1 MMNKKQW
8 MLAAVLM
15 ASAAASA
22 QKKEFGYKFYGQVR
36 TDIFYNSRDNVQ
48 SVDGLFYMYPKDES
62 LDPNGKD
69 LNGADNSNMYAV
81 YSRLGLDVTGP
92 ALGKIK
98 TSAKVEFDFRGNGND
113 NLSVV
118 RLRHAY
124 LHLDWGK
131 SKLLVGQTWH
141 PFYGDVAP
149 QILNLNMGAPFQP
162 FGRAPQVR
170 YRYNEGAFQL
180 TASALWQSQYKS
192 HGPTAIDGSG
202 NSRVQQFHKNS
213 NLPELAL
220 VVDYKSG
227 GWLVGAGVDLLS
239 VVPRVQAVGKDGK
252 TYKVDERL
260 TTVSCEAHLKYTGK
274 NLYVAA
280 KSTLGTNMTHLSM
293 TGGYGICGEDAKT
306 GERDY
311 TPFRNSSTWFN
322 IAYGKKW
329 RPALFVGY
337 MKNLGA
343 TKELVKPAYGVNTK
357 YGTGQNLDQLLN
369 TTAELTYNLPNW
381 KFGAEYAY
389 CTAWYGDKFDAK
401 YKATDSHTVGN
412 HRLVLSALFL
422 F

>member
-1 MMNKKQW
+1 MKKMNW
-8 MLAAVLM
+8 MLAAFLM
-15 ASAAASA
+15 TSSAVFA
-22 QKKEFGYKFYGQVR
+22 QQKGFGYKFYGQIR

-48 SVDGLFYMYPKDES
+48 SVDGLFYMYPKDEV

-81 YSRLGLDVTGP
+81 YSRLGVDVTGP
-92 ALGKIK
+92 SLGKIK

-124 LHLDWGK
+124 LNLDWGK

-141 PFYGDVAP
+141 PFYGEVAP

-162 FGRAPQVR
+162 FGRAPQLR

-180 TASALWQSQYKS
+180 TAAALWQSQYKTY
-192 HGPTAIDGSG
+192 GPTAKDGSG
-202 NSRVQQFHKNS
+202 NSRIQQFHKNS
-213 NLPELAL
+213 NVPELSL
-220 VVDYKSG
+220 GVDYKAN
-227 GWLVGAGVDLLS
+227 GWIVGAGVDMLS
-239 VVPRVQAVGKDGK
+239 IVPRTQAVGKDGA
-252 TYKVDERL
+252 TYQVDERL
-260 TTVSCEAHLKYTGK
+260 TTVSYEAHVKYTGHG
-274 NLYVAA
+274 LYVAA
-280 KSTLGTNMTHLSM
+280 KSVLGSNMTHLSM
-293 TGGYGICGEDAKT
+293 TGGYGISGEDATT

-337 MKNLGA
+337 MKNLG
-343 TKELVKPAYGVNTK
+343 TSDELVKPAYGTDAK
-357 YGTGQNLDQLLN
+357 YGTGQSLEQLLN
-369 TTAELTYNLPNW
+369 TTVELTYNLPNW

-389 CTAWYGDKFDAK
+389 CTAWYGDRFDAK
-401 YKATDSHTVGN
+401 YKATDSHSVGN
-412 HRLVLSALFL
+412 HRLVLTALFT

>member
-1 MMNKKQW
+1 MRKTNW
-8 MLAAVLM
+8 VLAALLM
-15 ASAAASA
+15 TSSAVSA
-22 QKKEFGYKFYGQVR
+22 QQKGFDYKFYGQIR
-36 TDIFYNSRDNVQ
+36 TDIFYNSRDNTQ
-48 SVDGLFYMYPKDES
+48 SVDGLFYMYPKDKS

-81 YSRLGLDVTGP
+81 YSRLGVDVAGP
-92 ALGKIK
+92 NLGCIK

-124 LHLDWGK
+124 LNLDWGK

-162 FGRAPQVR
+162 FGRAPQLR

-180 TASALWQSQYKS
+180 TAAALWQSQYKS
-192 HGPTAIDGSG
+192 YGPTATDGSG

-213 NLPELAL
+213 NIPEFAL
-220 VVDYKSG
+220 GVDYKSG
-227 GWLVGAGVDLLS
+227 GWLVGAGVDVLS
-239 VVPRVQAVGKDGK
+239 IVPRTQAVGKDDEV
-252 TYKVDERL
+252 YKVDERL
-260 TTVSCEAHLKYTGK
+260 TTLSYEAHVKYTGK
-274 NLYVAA
+274 KLYVAA
-280 KSTLGTNMTHLSM
+280 KSVLGSNMTHLSM
-293 TGGYGICGEDAKT
+293 TGGYGISGEDAKT
-306 GERDY
+306 GEREY

-337 MKNLGA
+337 MKNLG
-343 TKELVKPAYGVNTK
+343 TSDELVKPAYGVNTK
-357 YGTGQNLDQLLN
+357 YGTGQNLEQLLN
-369 TTAELTYNLPNW
+369 TTAELTYNVPHW
-381 KFGAEYAY
+381 KIGAEYSY
-389 CTAWYGDKFDAK
+389 CNAWYGDKFDAK
-401 YKATDSHTVGN
+401 YKATESHTVGN
-412 HRLVLSALFL
+412 HRLVLSALFM